1 MGTGASAGTAGCQ
14 CFTMPEER
22 KWNLMIV
29 CGEPSGDLHASE
41 LVAALKDMA
50 EVEVMAAGGPKLAAA
65 GAKVA
70 WDSTR
75 WGAIGV
81 PDALLKLP
89 VYLRAMRDL
98 VRAIEAH
105 PHLDMLILVD
115 FGAFNLRLAAR
126 VRRRRPGLPIFYYF
140 PPASWDKRRR
150 YWSKLL
156 CLCDYI
162 ASPFPWNAAML
173 TAQGATVRWVGH
185 PAVDRISP
193 PDDRGAEKERLGIG
207 RDSVAV
213 GLFPGSRRLERD
225 LLGPVFLEAGRLLRQ
240 RLPKVE
246 VLWSQPLWAAG
257 ESGAKR
263 PLAGRGLCSMLL
275 SRLPGLGDDASLG
288 VGTWRSYARPIS
300 DSATL
305 LRAADVALT
314 CFGTVTLE
322 AALADCPI
330 VSSFRATLPMKIQHR
345 LMNIPTPYYSMPNII
360 LGELVVP
367 EICGDAATPAALA
380 EAAHRLLTVKAER
393 ERILAAYA
401 RVREEMGPPGAAR
414 RAAEMV
420 LQALRGELRPH
431 RRVVE
436 W

>member
-1 MGTGASAGTAGCQ
+1 MARRAM
-14 CFTMPEER
+14 CFVMPGER
-22 KWNLMIV
+22 KWNLMLV
-29 CGEPSGDLHASE
+29 CGEPSGDLHGAE
-41 LVAALKDMA
+41 LVAALSEMA
-50 EVEVMAAGGPKLAAA
+50 DVEVLAAGGPNLAAA

-81 PDALLKLP
+81 PDALLKLLT
-89 VYLRAMRDL
+89 YRRAMRELVLAVETHRDL
-98 VRAIEAH
+98 H
-105 PHLDMLILVD
+105 MLILVD

-126 VRRRRPGLPIFYYF
+126 IRRRRPDLPIFYYF

-150 YWSKLL
+150 YWARLL
-156 CLCDYI
+156 HLSDYI
-162 ASPFPWNAAML
+162 ATPFPWSAAIL
-173 TAQGATVRWVGH
+173 ASQGATVRWVGH

-193 PDDRGAEKERLGIG
+193 PADRGAEKERLGVS
-207 RDSVAV
+207 RDSIVV

-246 VLWSQPLWAAG
+246 VFWSQPSWVSNGRHSQQRSLV
-257 ESGAKR
+257 
-263 PLAGRGLCSMLL
+263 RGLCSSILP
-275 SRLPGLGDDASLG
+275 RLPGLGDDASLG
-288 VGTWRSYARPIS
+288 VGTWRSYVRPIA
-300 DSATL
+300 DPVAL

-314 CFGTVTLE
+314 CFGTITLE

-330 VSSFRATLPMKIQHR
+330 VSSFRGTLPMKIQYR
-345 LMNIPTPYYSMPNII
+345 LMRIPTPYYSMPNII
-360 LGELVVP
+360 VGEPVVP
-367 EICGDAATPAALA
+367 EIYADAATPVALA
-380 EAAHRLLTVKAER
+380 EAAYELLTARAER

-401 RVREEMGPPGAAR
+401 RVREELGPPGAAR

-420 LQALRGELRPH
+420 LQALHGELRPH